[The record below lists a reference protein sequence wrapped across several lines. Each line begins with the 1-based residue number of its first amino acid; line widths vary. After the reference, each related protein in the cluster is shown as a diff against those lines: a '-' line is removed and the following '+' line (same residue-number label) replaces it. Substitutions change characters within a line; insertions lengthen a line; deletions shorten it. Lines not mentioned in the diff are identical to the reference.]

1 MTIHPAYQK
10 LAETAHSN
18 VEQMQ
23 AYALIALD
31 ASERLLAINFGAA
44 RSVCEALSTA
54 PAPLAG
60 ADVQDTL
67 AKQAVAQ
74 TRNLEQFGDYLRRV
88 NEVCADAQSELIELG
103 SRQFEQFQQ
112 SFTALLHEARTLNL
126 VSPLEA
132 MTAPEARSR
141 GGMRKAA

>member
-44 RSVCEALSTA
+44 RSVCEALSAA

-74 TRNLEQFGDYLRRV
+74 TRSLEQFGDYVRRV
-88 NEVCADAQSELIELG
+88 NEVCVDTQNEFVELG
-103 SRQFEQFQQ
+103 SRQFEQFQE
-112 SFTALLHEARTLNL
+112 SMNALLQEARTLNL

-132 MTAPEARSR
+132 TTAPEARSR
-141 GGMRKAA
+141 GMRKAA